1 MTKKEYLNKMIEFNM
16 RIGLIKFMCGRGYFD
31 YIYANDRIT
40 KIEIA
45 IEELKKIGYNEQG

>member
-31 YIYANDRIT
+31 YVYANDRIT

-45 IEELKKIGYNEQG
+45 IEDLKKIGYDEQG